1 MDRGQ
6 FENESLEIKN
16 ILNKFNHIGF
26 LDYKEVKKAL
36 LINETITNKLD
47 YLKEIKENYFDK
59 YLTVFLSLNEKE
71 QRFQSEIL
79 KSIFGNYE
87 LWSSLQIQEPI
98 YDEFFRDL
106 ENQDTE
112 YQYWFMR
119 FSAEEKFKAK
129 LNSED
134 YKDMIASSRS
144 EKYIKAEL
152 KEINDTI
159 EEVDTLKHRTVRDNK
174 KGDDFIFDWEKS
186 AEDQVSKWCFTDKET
201 ELIQIARIL
210 DLSYYKENIAKS
222 NIDNLQAEIYFKY
235 ILYKEHL
242 ERLVKTDSNNEKNLE
257 VKNKENEINIF
268 CAKMELNIPKNHF
281 KRLTT
286 NNSENGKPFLT
297 EKQLDNF
304 IQKEFLGK
312 GKDLLKDKINLIPKG
327 EKLKVQSIF
336 YEFYDI
342 YCFEYFNTNQN
353 QDHFIKV
360 LTNNFVGWDF
370 EKLKGNFKPKTKK
383 RLV

>member
-1 MDRGQ
+1 MERGQ

-26 LDYKEVKKAL
+26 LDYKEVKRKL
-36 LINETITNKLD
+36 LIIGTITTKLD
-47 YLKEIKENYFDK
+47 YLKNIKENYFDK

-79 KSIFGNYE
+79 ESIFGNYE

-134 YKDMIASSRS
+134 YKDMIASNRS
-144 EKYIKAEL
+144 EKYFTAEL
-152 KEINDTI
+152 KEINDSI

-174 KGDDFIFDWEKS
+174 KGDDFIFDLEKS

-242 ERLVKTDSNNEKNLE
+242 ERLLKSKTINQKKLQQFDKNTQKPALTMNQIALKYVYKGWQITRDSGNQIA
-257 VKNKENEINIF
+257 KEH
-268 CAKMELNIPKNHF
+268 NH
-281 KRLTT
+281 
-286 NNSENGKPFLT
+286 SS
-297 EKQLDNF
+297 
-304 IQKEFLGK
+304 
-312 GKDLLKDKINLIPKG
+312 G
-327 EKLKVQSIF
+327 EKLFQKFTHYSSTANRKGKPHPFTMRKLENKIKLFESVVLLLSKENQSKAKD
-336 YEFYDI
+336 EVS
-342 YCFEYFNTNQN
+342 T
-353 QDHFIKV
+353 
-360 LTNNFVGWDF
+360 
-370 EKLKGNFKPKTKK
+370 LKT
-383 RLV
+383 LLESDY

>member
-98 YDEFFRDL
+98 YDEFFRYL

-242 ERLVKTDSNNEKNLE
+242 EKLLGIKRNIINSNGSKKTINKLSELIGHELSEKIISDIKIKYKNIKGKRLKLLLLSLKELELLPQERIAKKFHDFCDSEFNWDIASYTAMNGYSYNPKVDKVVKLKMISFLNKIISNNK
-257 VKNKENEINIF
+257 
-268 CAKMELNIPKNHF
+268 
-281 KRLTT
+281 
-286 NNSENGKPFLT
+286 
-297 EKQLDNF
+297 
-304 IQKEFLGK
+304 
-312 GKDLLKDKINLIPKG
+312 
-327 EKLKVQSIF
+327 
-336 YEFYDI
+336 
-342 YCFEYFNTNQN
+342 
-353 QDHFIKV
+353 
-360 LTNNFVGWDF
+360 
-370 EKLKGNFKPKTKK
+370 
-383 RLV
+383 